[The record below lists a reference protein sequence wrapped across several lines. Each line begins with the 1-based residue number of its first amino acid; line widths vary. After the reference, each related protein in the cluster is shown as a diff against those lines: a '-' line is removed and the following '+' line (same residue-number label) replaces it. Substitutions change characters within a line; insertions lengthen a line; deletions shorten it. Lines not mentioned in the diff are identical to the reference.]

1 MAKINWSRVF
11 LGGFIWVVAF
21 NVVHM
26 SAWFLLL
33 ESGWTSAF
41 AALGRPWPQDLGT
54 LALWLLLTFGG
65 GILAIWA
72 YAAVRPQYGPGPKT
86 AAGVAVFLWLVGGVG
101 PNVWFAHLLLLPTGL
116 IVSNLAV
123 EFVDFV
129 VATILGAWLYK
140 EQ

>member
-1 MAKINWSRVF
+1 MVKINWSRVF

-21 NVVHM
+21 NAVHL

-33 ESGWTSAF
+33 ESGWMSAF

-65 GILAIWA
+65 GVLAIWA

-86 AAGVAVFLWLVGGVG
+86 AAGVAVVLWLVGGVG
-101 PNVWFAHLLLLPTGL
+101 PNVWFAHLLLLPTG
-116 IVSNLAV
+116 IVVSNLAV
-123 EFVDFV
+123 LFVDFV

>member
-1 MAKINWSRVF
+1 MARTNWSRVF
-11 LGGFIWVVAF
+11 LGGFLWVVAF

-54 LALWLLLTFGG
+54 LVMWFFLTFGG
-65 GILAIWA
+65 GVLAIWA

-86 AAGVAVFLWLVGGVG
+86 AAAVAVVFWLLSNVG
-101 PNVWFAHLLLLPTGL
+101 PTVWFAHLLLLPTGIIL
-116 IVSNLAV
+116 NSMAAGFIA
-123 EFVDFV
+123 DV

>member
-1 MAKINWSRVF
+1 MVKINWSRVF
-11 LGGFIWVVAF
+11 LGGFLWVVAF

-33 ESGWTSAF
+33 ENGWMSAF

-86 AAGVAVFLWLVGGVG
+86 AAGVAVVLWLVSSVG
-101 PNVWFAHLLLLPTGL
+101 PTVWFAHLLLLPTGL
-116 IVSNLAV
+116 ILSNMAA
-123 EFVDFV
+123 EFIADV